1 MGRQIVH
8 AARISERVVGC
19 QRTSVVFSQ
28 GVNAAAAC
36 LQHLCVCVCVCAR
49 VRVRVRVSV
58 CVRVRVCV
66 YVRVRVFCVRVLDV
80 CALKILSIVR

>member
-49 VRVRVRVSV
+49 VRVRVQKRLFDRDAHMQTRTRDAQSW
-58 CVRVRVCV
+58 
-66 YVRVRVFCVRVLDV
+66 L
-80 CALKILSIVR
+80 ISN